1 MNMPLVH
8 ANPRLAPRELS
19 TCTTVFATLLVILEV
34 LTLIFLLGFGGGYAE
49 DSRVQYC
56 NTTTIPTTPMPGG
69 DGDPTTTTTTTI
81 IVNVHLQE
89 IDSITISE
97 TDINVINMSILEC
110 EPTPSTL
117 QRRKLAH
124 RLSVTGSASSTT
136 NTAVAEASDGQLTVP
151 ITVSC

>member
-1 MNMPLVH
+1 
-8 ANPRLAPRELS
+8 
-19 TCTTVFATLLVILEV
+19 
-34 LTLIFLLGFGGGYAE
+34 
-49 DSRVQYC
+49 
-56 NTTTIPTTPMPGG
+56 MPGG

-97 TDINVINMSILEC
+97 TDIDVINVSILEC
-110 EPTPSTL
+110 EPIPSTL